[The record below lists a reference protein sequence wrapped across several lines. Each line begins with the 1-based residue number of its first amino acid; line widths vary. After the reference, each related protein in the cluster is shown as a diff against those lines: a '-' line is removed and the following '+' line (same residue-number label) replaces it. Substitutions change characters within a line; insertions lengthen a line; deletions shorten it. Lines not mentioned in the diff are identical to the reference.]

1 MIIVTQLEACFAKR
15 TAMIKIKSVVKHD
28 GSILDFTLH
37 RITNLSYRA
46 AVAVG
51 GRDKRTAEALTEKVV
66 HVLEAQTPEGEIPT
80 VEQIQDIVEKVLIEE
95 GHAKVAKAYI
105 LYRAER
111 AKLREQRA
119 ERRVEPSSNIPW
131 HKLWRILDWAEQYK
145 LHKQIC

>member
-1 MIIVTQLEACFAKR
+1 MPKFN
-15 TAMIKIKSVVKHD
+15 SVVKRD
-28 GSILDFTLH
+28 GSVVEITPH
-37 RITNLSYRA
+37 RITNAIYRA

-51 GRDKRTAEALTEKVV
+51 GRDKRTAEMLSRKVC
-66 HVLEAQTPEGEIPT
+66 HVLEEQTPAGDIPT

-145 LHKQIC
+145 LHKKIC